1 MCSNYKPVTLQ
12 DRLLAHFGV
21 ARPDDADPPELTYAG
36 RAAPFI
42 VRAEQRQAMDCHVGL
57 YGLLPQWAP
66 NLAFGRR
73 TYNCRSETVGSKPS
87 FREAWAQGRRC
98 VIPVELLFENCWET
112 GDPVR
117 WAIGR
122 SNGDPL
128 AVGGLWGVWRDRDG
142 VEVLSFTML
151 TVNAD
156 GHGVFG
162 RMHPPGDE
170 KRMPVIL
177 SLQDRQAWLD
187 ASVNEAAA
195 FLRPFPAELL
205 HAEPDPAAWKP
216 LAPPPSWARS
226 DDLFADDWHA
236 AATDPKARALKA
248 RKARSATPPPA
259 PPAPPAADSG
269 SDNGDLFG

>member
-21 ARPDDADPPELTYAG
+21 ARPDDAEPPELTYAG

-42 VRAEQRQAMDCHVGL
+42 VRADQRDAVACHVGR
-57 YGLLPQWAP
+57 YGLLPEWAP

-73 TYNCRSETVGSKPS
+73 TYNCRSETMRSKPS
-87 FREAWAQGRRC
+87 FRQAWFEARRC
-98 VIPVELLFENCWET
+98 VIPVEVLFENCWET

-117 WAIGR
+117 WAIVR

-128 AVGGLWGVWRDRDG
+128 AVAGLWGVWHDRDG
-142 VEVLSFTML
+142 QEVLSFTML

-162 RMHPPGDE
+162 RMHPPNDE

-177 SLQDRQAWLD
+177 QPAEQDVWLHGSAAQAL
-187 ASVNEAAA
+187 A
-195 FLRPFPAELL
+195 LIRPLPAELL
-205 HAEPDPAAWKP
+205 RAEPDPAAWKP
-216 LAPPPSWARS
+216 LAEPASWAAS
-226 DDLFADDWHA
+226 SDLFADDWQA
-236 AATDPKARALKA
+236 AARDPKARALKA
-248 RKARSATPPPA
+248 RRTRSAPPPA
-259 PPAPPAADSG
+259 PPQDEPPADTT
-269 SDNGDLFG
+269 GDLFG